1 MRLAER
7 LTALRAWC
15 KQCLPG
21 RCSPDVLRPGIVRMR
36 VYGHA
41 TTAMHD
47 MSTPPPSNHASS
59 KDNIHISARDPKSNT
74 TLACFFFVSQMFSDW
89 LGESDVRWMDQTV
102 CSFKIQAKKRK
113 KTNKQQKQTTKTKSE
128 RAKNET
134 KHKTQKQEN
143 KTTKSTQKQKTK
155 QK

>member
-1 MRLAER
+1 MCKKVRTRCRNPPHDRFLGGCSSPFMRLAER

-74 TLACFFFVSQMFSDW
+74 TLACFFCFSDVFG
-89 LGESDVRWMDQTV
+89 LARRVRRSMDGSNCLQFQNT
-102 CSFKIQAKKRK
+102 SQ
-113 KTNKQQKQTTKTKSE
+113 KTQKNKQTTKT
-128 RAKNET
+128 NN
-134 KHKTQKQEN
+134 EN
-143 KTTKSTQKQKTK
+143 KIRTS
-155 QK
+155 